1 MVRGE
6 LTGLRA
12 RLPADVDILHAEL
25 YNDVETRVRADNRPW
40 LPLPSGPAS
49 PYWVAGQAGEASRA
63 ADAATFSVVELA
75 TGELAGEALLWAIDR
90 HNRSAHVG
98 ISLRPAF
105 RGRGFGADA
114 VRVLCR
120 YGFAILGLHRLQ
132 IETLADNHAM
142 IAIAGQAGFVR
153 EGVTR
158 GSDWVNGAFAD
169 CVILGLLADEFCR

>member
-1 MVRGE
+1 MLRGE
-6 LTGLRA
+6 VVGLRA
-12 RLPADVDILHAEL
+12 RVAEDVEILHAEL
-25 YNDVETRVRADNRPW
+25 YNDVETRVRADTRAW
-40 LPLPSGPAS
+40 MPLPAGPAS
-49 PYWVAGQAGEASRA
+49 PYWVEAEAGEAAQGANA
-63 ADAATFSVVELA
+63 AIFSVVELA
-75 TGELAGEALLWAIDR
+75 TDELAGDALLWAIDR

-105 RGRGFGADA
+105 RGRGFGVDV

-158 GSDWVNGAFAD
+158 GSDWVNGGFAD
-169 CVILGLLADEFCR
+169 SVIFGLLAEEFSR

>member
-1 MVRGE
+1 MLRGK

-12 RLPADVDILHAEL
+12 RLPQDVDILHAEL
-25 YNDVETRVRADNRPW
+25 YNDVTTRVRADNRPW
-40 LPLPSGPAS
+40 MPLPAGPAS
-49 PYWVAGQAGEASRA
+49 PYWVEASAGEAAGGANA
-63 ADAATFSVVELA
+63 AIFSVVELA
-75 TGELAGEALLWAIDR
+75 TDELAGDALLWAIDG

-105 RGRGFGADA
+105 RGRGFGVDV

-132 IETLADNHAM
+132 IETLTDNHAM
-142 IAIAGQAGFVR
+142 MTIADQAGFVR

-158 GSDWVNGAFAD
+158 GSDWVNGEFAD
-169 CVILGLLADEFCR
+169 QVIFGLLAEEFPR